1 MKTLIAENTEINVS
15 YLQKTLHGASY
26 PLAKSDVIELAELNF
41 ADGDM
46 LDVLYAL
53 GDSDYYSLADI
64 KQEIQYLVHDEVIT
78 EKNPFYMTFAGDDE
92 SDAYELNMY

>member
-1 MKTLIAENTEINVS
+1 MKTRLSESAEIDVS
-15 YLQKTLHGASY
+15 TLQKTLHGASY

-64 KQEIQYLVHDEVIT
+64 KQEIQYLVHDEVIAET
-78 EKNPFYMTFAGDDE
+78 NPFYLAFDGE
-92 SDAYELNMY
+92 EENENYELNAY